1 MSASLAL
8 TFRLNQKLI
17 AGYLYIPLFVF
28 FLFFS
33 APAKSEWR
41 PPQVVGLSTTPPLQL
56 TNLAGKSVEL
66 TSYKG
71 KVVLLNFWASWCEP
85 CREEFDELI
94 HLQERYKAKGL
105 VVLAVNLAEMKPRI
119 YQYLKSA
126 GIPENAVEILRD
138 QNSLTYKTWKARGLP
153 NTFLINKAGQVQAV
167 WVGAIEDA
175 DSNAVKLHI
184 EKLINQ

>member
-8 TFRLNQKLI
+8 TFRLNQKLT
-17 AGYLYIPLFVF
+17 AGYLYIPLFV
-28 FLFFS
+28 LFFIFS
-33 APAKSEWR
+33 TQAKSEWR
-41 PPQVVGLSTTPPLQL
+41 PTQVVGLSTTPPLQA
-56 TNLAGKSVEL
+56 TNLSGKAVDLSN
-66 TSYKG
+66 YKG

-94 HLQERYKAKGL
+94 HLQEKYRSKGL

-153 NTFLINKAGQVQAV
+153 NTFLINRSGKVEAV

-175 DSNAVKLHI
+175 DSSAVKLQI